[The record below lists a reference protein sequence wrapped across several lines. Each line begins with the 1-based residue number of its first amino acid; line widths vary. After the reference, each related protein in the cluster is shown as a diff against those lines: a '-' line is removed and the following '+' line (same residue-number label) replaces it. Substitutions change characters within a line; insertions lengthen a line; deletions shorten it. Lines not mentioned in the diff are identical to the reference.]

1 MVLAT
6 DDKPKEEEDVTQDG
20 GYRSRGFLLL
30 GRAAARSSMAAGR
43 QLRHDLGIFVF
54 TLADAESATD
64 HGSPSLL

>member
-1 MVLAT
+1 MADIDRVAFSSLA
-6 DDKPKEEEDVTQDG
+6 
-20 GYRSRGFLLL
+20 
-30 GRAAARSSMAAGR
+30 GRPAMAGGR